1 MSFQM
6 QQMVNIA
13 FKSSSSE
20 PSLDLP
26 RILFN
31 FDNSGSNAGTLGG
44 QLAFTTSSNYSYSN
58 AQFKQ
63 GTHSLDVIGAT
74 ANISGYVGYNNY
86 RWPVTNGL
94 TISFW
99 VRFKNSNIT
108 QNGGYPVIFFHN
120 GLGAIGN
127 NGRIGLFI
135 SPSTN
140 IFANMLFVFGSNGTS
155 ELIYSMSRATY
166 TASPYNVNL
175 TDTAWNHFGWSINSN
190 GNWTIVINGANIAGL
205 NVRTTN
211 MAAVGSATES
221 PIVFGQEGATN
232 IYPKWNGY
240 IDCFRVYNRNLSV
253 AEIQNL
259 YTSGI

>member
-1 MSFQM
+1 M

-13 FKSSSSE
+13 FKASSSE

-26 RILFN
+26 RLLFN

-44 QLAFTTSSNYSYSN
+44 QLAFTASSNYSYSN

-63 GTHSLDVIGAT
+63 GTHSLAVTGAS
-74 ANISGYVGYNNY
+74 ASISGYVGYNNY

-99 VRFKNSNIT
+99 VRFINSTIT
-108 QNGGYPVIFFHN
+108 VTGGYPVIFFHY
-120 GLGAIGN
+120 GLGSVGN

-135 SPSTN
+135 SPSGGTS
-140 IFANMLFVFGSNGTS
+140 FGDMLFVFGSNGTS
-155 ELIYSMSRATY
+155 ELIYTLTKATY

-175 TDTAWNHFGWSINSN
+175 NNTAWNHFGWSINSS
-190 GNWTIVINGANIAGL
+190 GNWTIVINGVSISGL
-205 NVRTTN
+205 SVQTKN
-211 MAAVGSATES
+211 MAAIGSATAS
-221 PIVFGQEGATN
+221 PVVFGQEGTTT

>member
-1 MSFQM
+1 M

-13 FKSSSSE
+13 FKSSYSE
-20 PSLDLP
+20 PSLDIP
-26 RILFN
+26 QILFN

-44 QLAFTTSSNYSYSN
+44 QLNFMNTSNYNYN
-58 AQFKQ
+58 NTRFRQ
-63 GTHSLDVIGAT
+63 GTHSLRVIGT
-74 ANISGYVGYNNY
+74 TSIISGYVGYDNY
-86 RWPVTNGL
+86 KWPVTNGL

-99 VRFKNSNIT
+99 VRFINSTIT
-108 QNGGYPVIFFHN
+108 VNNGYPVIFFHN

-140 IFANMLFVFGSNGTS
+140 TFANMLFVFGSNGTS

-166 TASPYNVNL
+166 TSSPYNVNL

-190 GNWTIVINGANIAGL
+190 GNWTIVINGVSIAGL
-205 NVRTTN
+205 NVRTNN
-211 MAAVGSATES
+211 MAAIGGATAS
-221 PIVFGQEGATN
+221 PVVFGQEGATN
-232 IYPKWNGY
+232 IFPKWNGY

-259 YTSGI
+259 YTNGI